1 MQPLSPKRV
10 LRARPEGPGPFDVM
24 TRIEFHFNTTE
35 RLLHTCRLLRK
46 ARAQDLRIAVVGA
59 PATLRQLDAELWRFQ
74 DVAFLGHCTPESP
87 PEVQAASPIGLG
99 PNPLVWG
106 KRDVLVNL
114 GDEVPGGLEGFKR
127 LIEIV
132 SNDEH
137 GKAQA
142 RLRWKHY
149 KGLGFDLV
157 QHDLSKSTEP

>member
-1 MQPLSPKRV
+1 
-10 LRARPEGPGPFDVM
+10 M

-46 ARAQDLRIAVVGA
+46 ARAQDLRIVVVGA

-74 DVAFLGHCTPESP
+74 DVAFLGHCTPQSP
-87 PEVQAASPIGLG
+87 PEVQAVSPICLG
-99 PNPLVWG
+99 PDPMVWG
-106 KRDVLVNL
+106 TRDVLVNL

-149 KGLGFDLV
+149 KSLGFDLV
-157 QHDLSKSTEP
+157 QHDLSNSTEP